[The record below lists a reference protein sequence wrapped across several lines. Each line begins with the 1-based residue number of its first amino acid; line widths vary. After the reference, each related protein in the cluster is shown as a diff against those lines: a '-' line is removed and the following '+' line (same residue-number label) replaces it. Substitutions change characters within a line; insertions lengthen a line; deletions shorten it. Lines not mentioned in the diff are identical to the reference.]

1 MFKPSGFNVNNGNN
15 VNQGKTW
22 SLSPRP
28 IQEMAADELLVW
40 WLASP
45 CVFFSFAEAWNVKKR
60 RNWEK
65 RNEEHSS
72 LCECTTCKSFLMKR
86 KRNCRCW
93 KILSPLELELRLLND
108 NSSCLS
114 KFCLKSLSVI
124 QFYQTDKIRMLCPKL
139 HDLLQCWSYCLSLK

>member
-45 CVFFSFAEAWNVKKR
+45 CVFFFFCRSLEWKKKEGI
-60 RNWEK
+60 EK
-65 RNEEHSS
+65 RGMNNTVHSVNVQHVKVS
-72 LCECTTCKSFLMKR
+72 L
-86 KRNCRCW
+86 W
-93 KILSPLELELRLLND
+93 KGKEIVD
-108 NSSCLS
+108 VG
-114 KFCLKSLSVI
+114 KYF
-124 QFYQTDKIRMLCPKL
+124 
-139 HDLLQCWSYCLSLK
+139 HHLSLNWGCSMITAAVCPNFA

>member
-45 CVFFSFAEAWNVKKR
+45 CVFFFFCRSLEWKKKEGI
-60 RNWEK
+60 EK
-65 RNEEHSS
+65 RGMNNTVHSVNVQHVKVS
-72 LCECTTCKSFLMKR
+72 L
-86 KRNCRCW
+86 W
-93 KILSPLELELRLLND
+93 KGKEIVD
-108 NSSCLS
+108 VHVG
-114 KFCLKSLSVI
+114 KYF
-124 QFYQTDKIRMLCPKL
+124 
-139 HDLLQCWSYCLSLK
+139 HHLSLNWGCSMITAAVCSNFA